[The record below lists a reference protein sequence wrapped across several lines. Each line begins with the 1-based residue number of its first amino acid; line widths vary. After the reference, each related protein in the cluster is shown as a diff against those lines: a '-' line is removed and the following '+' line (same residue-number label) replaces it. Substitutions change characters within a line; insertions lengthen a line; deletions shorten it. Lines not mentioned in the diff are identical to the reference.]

1 MAYKDFG
8 IALLLKQSNA
18 NYSLVTEFNILFM
31 HILHISEYYISVY
44 KTTFF
49 PVHLHAYKQKP
60 TPICNNGI
68 ASTRLALWL
77 KWGRH
82 AWGTALFFS
91 RGVGTREH
99 GWLPG
104 RSRSCRCWC
113 RVCVWCAAG
122 GGGWLLRLFPPALPR
137 RPFFRLLRR
146 RTATARGRET
156 PEESALLARAKIRRT
171 CYWTLVNTLKITLRH
186 STIMTKVKEAL
197 IKNKLISKY
206 IKVSKVQ

>member
-82 AWGTALFFS
+82 AWGTALFS
-91 RGVGTREH
+91 RGKWE
-99 GWLPG
+99 PG
-104 RSRSCRCWC
+104 STDGCQAGRGHVAADV
-113 RVCVWCAAG
+113 VCACGALLVVVVDCSDSFLLLFLGDPSSDCCAGA
-122 GGGWLLRLFPPALPR
+122 RQQHEEER
-137 RPFFRLLRR
+137 RPKR
-146 RTATARGRET
+146 AR
-156 PEESALLARAKIRRT
+156 
-171 CYWTLVNTLKITLRH
+171 Y
-186 STIMTKVKEAL
+186 
-197 IKNKLISKY
+197 
-206 IKVSKVQ
+206 